1 MDSIVI
7 NYEREFEKLESML
20 VNLRILKPLLYKKI
34 YHTGSLFQYLANEL
48 EKNELNSDNFVL
60 DNDYILAGYYAN
72 IGFLAIEDSIY
83 KDNYTNENDLQ
94 IIKRHVKISA
104 DLLHEKGLK
113 NIGDIVKLHHEKP
126 NGSGFLREQNTNK
139 KIAILNIADEFLDSI
154 LPYKRPE
161 SPMVYEEAIE
171 FCLNGYQ
178 SMLILNHQEIRTIK
192 QSLFEYF
199 SKNSHV

>member
-113 NIGDIVKLHHEKP
+113 TL
-126 NGSGFLREQNTNK
+126 
-139 KIAILNIADEFLDSI
+139 
-154 LPYKRPE
+154 
-161 SPMVYEEAIE
+161 
-171 FCLNGYQ
+171 
-178 SMLILNHQEIRTIK
+178 EI
-192 QSLFEYF
+192 
-199 SKNSHV
+199 